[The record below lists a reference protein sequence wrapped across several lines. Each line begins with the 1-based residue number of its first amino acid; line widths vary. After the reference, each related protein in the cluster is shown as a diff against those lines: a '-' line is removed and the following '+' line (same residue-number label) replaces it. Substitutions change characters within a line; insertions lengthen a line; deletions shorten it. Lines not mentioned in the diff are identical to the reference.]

1 MKQVRET
8 QVKSKVN
15 MSKTL
20 LDETVGWMYAGG
32 EMMCE
37 TDDET
42 WWNMQEKNEKRPLTY
57 WLYLRYVANCN
68 SHSDTSHSDDYYL

>member
-32 EMMCE
+32 ETTYE
-37 TDDET
+37 TYDET
-42 WWNMQEKNEKRPLTY
+42 RDETYDETSDETCKRKMKNIPKPTGHIRGM
-57 WLYLRYVANCN
+57 
-68 SHSDTSHSDDYYL
+68 

>member
-42 WWNMQEKNEKRPLTY
+42 
-57 WLYLRYVANCN
+57 
-68 SHSDTSHSDDYYL
+68 